1 MILSRE
7 HILFYFIFILC
18 ISLITFYYIKN
29 YNSNIYENFYFET
42 NNTNYLN
49 QFNDSEI
56 SNIKLKNEI
65 NNNLNSITTIL
76 NKYSV
81 LDPAIN
87 INNTGNICDNTLL
100 NNCKIKDPNNTTD
113 YTCLNNGIDASC
125 SNYFDNTIKKLINID
140 ISSLRTRDNIILHSL
155 QLIKNIKNQ
164 NNEIKLILDSL
175 LDKINIKDQ
184 QKMFINYNIANL
196 NDKKTLVNKTTE
208 IYEKNENDIN
218 INEIN
223 FKNFV
228 SKNNNNIS
236 KINLYYKIL
245 IGIIITIII
254 IGVFNLFIS
263 DTT

>member
-7 HILFYFIFILC
+7 HILSYFIFILC

-29 YNSNIYENFYFET
+29 YNSNNYENFYFET

-81 LDPAIN
+81 VDPAIN
-87 INNTGNICDNTLL
+87 INNTGNVCDNTLL
-100 NNCKIKDPNNTTD
+100 NNCKIKDPSKTTD
-113 YTCLNNGIDASC
+113 YTCLNGGVDTSC
-125 SNYFDNTIKKLINID
+125 SNYFDNTIKKLMNID
-140 ISSLRTRDNIILHSL
+140 LSSLRTRDNIILHTS

-196 NDKKTLVNKTTE
+196 DDKKTLVNKTTDE
-208 IYEKNENDIN
+208 YEKNENDIN
-218 INEIN
+218 INKIN
-223 FKNFV
+223 FKNLS
-228 SKNNNNIS
+228 SKNNNNVS

-245 IGIIITIII
+245 IGIVIII
-254 IGVFNLFIS
+254 IIVGLFNLFI
-263 DTT
+263 TEMN

>member
-7 HILFYFIFILC
+7 QILSYFIFILC

-29 YNSNIYENFYFET
+29 YNSNNYENFYNF
-42 NNTNYLN
+42 NKFNYLN
-49 QFNDSEI
+49 EFNDTEI
-56 SNIKLKNEI
+56 SNITLKNEI
-65 NNNLNSITTIL
+65 NSNLNSITTIL

-81 LDPAIN
+81 LDPGIN
-87 INNTGNICDNTLL
+87 VNNTGNICDSALSND
-100 NNCKIKDPNNTTD
+100 CSIKDPSKTTD
-113 YTCLNNGIDASC
+113 YTCLNGGIDTSC
-125 SNYFDNTIKKLINID
+125 SNYFDKTIKKLIKINL
-140 ISSLRTRDNIILHSL
+140 SSLRIRDNIILQSS
-155 QLIKNIKNQ
+155 QLIKNIASQ

-184 QKMFINYNIANL
+184 QKTFINYNISNL
-196 NDKKTLVNKTTE
+196 DDKKTLVNKTTE
-208 IYEKNENDIN
+208 DYEKNENDIN

-245 IGIIITIII
+245 IGIIITIIV
-254 IGVFNLFIS
+254 IGLFNLFI
-263 DTT
+263 TEMT